1 MISMLTAKAGNK
13 VNFEQHHIKKEEKK
27 VRGKGNIYNR
37 LFSVNSPILSSA
49 CCFWSLSKTQQIDLS
64 NLEER
69 KKATE
74 SEISKNNLLYT
85 LNGASFC
92 AREYSL

>member
-69 KKATE
+69 KK
-74 SEISKNNLLYT
+74 KQQNPK
-85 LNGASFC
+85 
-92 AREYSL
+92 